1 MELEELY
8 LQEEA
13 TVQGGDGQA
22 MLTAI
27 KAGTE
32 KKQAEE
38 MKRKL
43 MHEIAEL
50 KVQNEK
56 VIRDSVEVETRVR
69 SLVIQNEEHVKLIKT
84 NNFSK
89 VCDKIVKIE
98 VMVPQ
103 IVERIF
109 EVDRFIE
116 KVDIDAKL
124 ELSKREKKEIER
136 QVKATVNLEI

>member
-1 MELEELY
+1 M
-8 LQEEA
+8 
-13 TVQGGDGQA
+13 
-22 MLTAI
+22 
-27 KAGTE
+27 
-32 KKQAEE
+32 
-38 MKRKL
+38 
-43 MHEIAEL
+43 
-50 KVQNEK
+50 QNEK